1 MPRREILD
9 QTLPPCCARGK
20 LERSVHAAWMKTV
33 PIYTQRFKEAG
44 DRFTQKVGDTLHGV
58 GVRGV
63 ERMSEKYKSRVGNRT

>member
-20 LERSVHAAWMKTV
+20 LERSVHAAWMKTN
-33 PIYTQRFKEAG
+33 PIYSGSKKPA
-44 DRFTQKVGDTLHGV
+44 QKVEDTLHRV